1 MVERLHNRIW
11 WISSAIW
18 SDFGMFQSITWLS
31 LSFCLHGSDWADQC
45 ILLFLRILVLISSSF
60 TWDVFQ
66 IWLCIATSDWLW
78 IHILHSHLFWD
89 LCGGAHRCVKV
100 EAREAT
106 NEELSSVHTQNHVE
120 LMKAVSSKSYG
131 KHRRK
136 ALASRYDSIFFN
148 NGSSKSALLAAG
160 SVIEV
165 VIHPCVFWSVLHCFS
180 HLLRLFTV
188 TQSWNWGYCSEIEL
202 CSCASKYPQSC
213 ELSHFAGCWSGSTRE
228 AESRSCNCETTWA
241 PCRGWCSNGLLPL

>member
-1 MVERLHNRIW
+1 
-11 WISSAIW
+11 
-18 SDFGMFQSITWLS
+18 
-31 LSFCLHGSDWADQC
+31 
-45 ILLFLRILVLISSSF
+45 
-60 TWDVFQ
+60 
-66 IWLCIATSDWLW
+66 
-78 IHILHSHLFWD
+78 
-89 LCGGAHRCVKV
+89 VKV

-120 LMKAVSSKSYG
+120 LMKAVSSKNYG

-165 VIHPCVFWSVLHCFS
+165 VIHPCVFLSVLHCFS

-188 TQSWNWGYCSEIEL
+188 TQSWNLGI
-202 CSCASKYPQSC
+202 
-213 ELSHFAGCWSGSTRE
+213 
-228 AESRSCNCETTWA
+228 
-241 PCRGWCSNGLLPL
+241 LL